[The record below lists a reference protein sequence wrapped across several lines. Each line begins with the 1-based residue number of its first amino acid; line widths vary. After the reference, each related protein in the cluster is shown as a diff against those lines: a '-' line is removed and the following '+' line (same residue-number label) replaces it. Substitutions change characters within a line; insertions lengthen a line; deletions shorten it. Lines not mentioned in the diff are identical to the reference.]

1 MKQIE
6 ETKNQI
12 KEIYQQIRDV
22 VSLNPDIYLMPTEL
36 YNAII
41 KKMGHVDDRIRLQ
54 TKSLKMHI
62 KEKQEMARKI
72 KKLEKQIEELHLR
85 LIKK

>member
-1 MKQIE
+1 MK
-6 ETKNQI
+6 
-12 KEIYQQIRDV
+12 
-22 VSLNPDIYLMPTEL
+22 
-36 YNAII
+36 I
-41 KKMGHVDDRIRLQ
+41 KKIIIENYRG
-54 TKSLKMHI
+54 I